1 MIKKTQYIKTFVGTA
16 IAIIRG
22 NSLKWGKVKKEER
35 LNILIE
41 D

>member
-1 MIKKTQYIKTFVGTA
+1 MFVGTA

-22 NSLKWGKVKKEER
+22 NSLNWGKVKKQGR